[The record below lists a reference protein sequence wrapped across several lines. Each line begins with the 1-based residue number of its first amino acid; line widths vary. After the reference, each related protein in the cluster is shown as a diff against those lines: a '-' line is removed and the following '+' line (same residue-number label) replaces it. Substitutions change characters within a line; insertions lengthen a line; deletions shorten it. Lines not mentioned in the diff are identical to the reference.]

1 MSSDR
6 RLQVLQAI
14 VEDHV
19 RTSEPVGSRSVLE
32 RHGIGV
38 SAATIRNDM
47 AILEAEGL
55 IQAPH
60 TSAGRVPTD
69 AGYRRFVDSIA
80 QVRRLR
86 PAEQRAIRDFLAD
99 PMDLDDVVERT
110 VRLLA
115 ALTRQV
121 AVVQYPSLTRSAV
134 QHVELVPMGERTMV
148 VIITDSGRVEQRMVA
163 LADPDGGAVDADDL
177 RTLRDRVNAAAA
189 GQTFV
194 TARAALVD
202 LAAQSPHDAALAA
215 LCQVVC
221 STLSEEREERL
232 ALAGTSSLVR
242 HTTDFGGSLETVINA
257 LEEHVVLLKLLQTA
271 EQPDAPGRTTPG
283 VAVSIGTEHDHQ
295 GLHTASVVSSTYG
308 QDGVGS
314 LGVLGPTRMDYP
326 GTMGAVRAVAAYL
339 SEVLEHR

>member
-1 MSSDR
+1 MSSER
-6 RLQVLQAI
+6 RLQVLRAI

-69 AGYRRFVDSIA
+69 AGYRRFVDTISK
-80 QVRRLR
+80 VPRLT
-86 PAEQRAIRDFLAD
+86 PAERRAIRDFLAD

-121 AVVQYPSLTRSAV
+121 AVVQYPSLTRSAL
-134 QHVELVPMGERTMV
+134 QHVELVPMGPRTMV
-148 VIITDSGRVEQRMVA
+148 VIITDSGRVEQR
-163 LADPDGGAVDADDL
+163 LVDLPEGTGPEEL
-177 RTLRDRVNAAAA
+177 RRLRDRVNGAAA
-189 GQTFV
+189 GRTFED
-194 TARAALVD
+194 ARAAL
-202 LAAQSPHDAALAA
+202 AAATEESPADPALAE
-215 LCQVVC
+215 LCQVVAG
-221 STLSEEREERL
+221 TLAEEREERL

-242 HTTDFGGSLETVINA
+242 NTTDFGGSLETVISA
-257 LEEHVVLLKLLQTA
+257 LEEHVVLLRLLQSADPT
-271 EQPDAPGRTTPG
+271 EAPTGRTPA
-283 VAVSIGTEHDHQ
+283 VAVSIGTEHDHS
-295 GLHTASVVSSTYG
+295 GLQTTSVVASTYG
-308 QDGVGS
+308 QEGVGS

>member
-1 MSSDR
+1 MSGER
-6 RLQVLQAI
+6 RLQVLRAI

-69 AGYRRFVDSIA
+69 AGYRQFVDSIA
-80 QVRRLR
+80 QVRRLT
-86 PAEQRAIRDFLAD
+86 PAEKRAIRDFLAD

-115 ALTRQV
+115 ALTHQV
-121 AVVQYPSLTRSAV
+121 AVVQYPSLTRSAL
-134 QHVELVPMGERTMV
+134 QHVELAPMGERAMV
-148 VIITDSGRVEQRMVA
+148 VIITDSGRVEQRLLDLPRDV
-163 LADPDGGAVDADDL
+163 ADDAL
-177 RTLRDRVNAAAA
+177 HTVRDRINGAAA
-189 GQTFV
+189 GQTFLS
-194 TARAALVD
+194 ARERLTE
-202 LAAQSPHDAALAA
+202 LAAHHPHDPL
-215 LCQVVC
+215 LETVC
-221 STLSEEREERL
+221 TLVASTLAEEREERL

-242 HTTDFGGSLETVINA
+242 HTTDFGGSLETVISA
-257 LEEHVVLLKLLQTA
+257 LEEHVVLLRLLQASERADGATA
-271 EQPDAPGRTTPG
+271 AEPGI
-283 VAVSIGTEHDHQ
+283 AVSIGTENDHR
-295 GLHTASVVSSTYG
+295 GLQTASVVSTTYG
-308 QDGVGS
+308 QDGIGS
-314 LGVLGPTRMDYP
+314 LGVLGPTRMDYS

>member
-1 MSSDR
+1 MSGER
-6 RLQVLQAI
+6 RMQVLRAI

-32 RHGIGV
+32 GHGLGV

-47 AILEAEGL
+47 AMLEAEGL

-69 AGYRRFVDSIA
+69 AGYRRFVDGIE
-80 QVRRLR
+80 QLRRLS
-86 PAEQRAIRDFLAD
+86 PAERRAIRDFLAD

-115 ALTRQV
+115 ALTHQV
-121 AVVQYPSLTRSAV
+121 AVVQYPSLTRSTL
-134 QHVELVPMGERTMV
+134 QHVELVPVGSRTMV
-148 VIITDSGRVEQRMVA
+148 VIITDSGRVEQR
-163 LADPDGGAVDADDL
+163 LVDLPEATASEDL
-177 RTLRDRVNAAAA
+177 RVVRDRVNGAAA
-189 GQTFV
+189 GQPFSSARSALSEV
-194 TARAALVD
+194 TRRFPED
-202 LAAQSPHDAALAA
+202 LALAA
-215 LCQVVC
+215 VAEVVTG
-221 STLSEEREERL
+221 TLAGEREERL

-242 HTTDFGGSLETVINA
+242 HTTDFGASLEDVISA
-257 LEEHVVLLKLLQTA
+257 LEEHVVLLRLLQSA
-271 EQPDAPGRTTPG
+271 DPGDLAGGARPG
-283 VAVSIGTEHDHQ
+283 VAVSIGTENDHS
-295 GLHTASVVSSTYG
+295 GLQTTSVVSSTYG

-339 SEVLEHR
+339 SQVLEHR